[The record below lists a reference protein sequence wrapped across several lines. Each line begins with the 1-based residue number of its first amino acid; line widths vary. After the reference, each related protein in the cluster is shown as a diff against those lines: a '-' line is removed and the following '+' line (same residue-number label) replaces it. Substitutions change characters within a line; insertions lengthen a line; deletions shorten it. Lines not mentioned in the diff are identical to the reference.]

1 MKDKKPKQ
9 LRVTVS
15 RVVIEPNYTDVHL
28 TYGRSL
34 GLGTVR
40 LHSEDFADFLEGL
53 RLGFKDIVVTQAKSK
68 TEKE

>member
-1 MKDKKPKQ
+1 VKNHKPKQ

-15 RVVIEPNYTDVHL
+15 RVVVKPDYTDVHL

-40 LHSEDFADFLEGL
+40 LHTEDFADFVEGL
-53 RLGFKDIVVTQAKSK
+53 RLGFGDIVITHAKSI
-68 TEKE
+68 KE

>member
-1 MKDKKPKQ
+1 VKDKKPKQ

-15 RVVIEPNYTDVHL
+15 RVVVKPDYTDVHL

-40 LHSEDFADFLEGL
+40 LHTEDFADFVEGL
-53 RLGFKDIVVTQAKSK
+53 RLGFGDIVITHAKSI
-68 TEKE
+68 KE

>member
-1 MKDKKPKQ
+1 VKEPKPKQ

-15 RVVIEPNYTDVHL
+15 RVVVKPDYTDVHL

-40 LHSEDFADFLEGL
+40 LHTEDFADFMQGL
-53 RLGFKDIVVTQAKSK
+53 RLGFGDIVITHAKSL